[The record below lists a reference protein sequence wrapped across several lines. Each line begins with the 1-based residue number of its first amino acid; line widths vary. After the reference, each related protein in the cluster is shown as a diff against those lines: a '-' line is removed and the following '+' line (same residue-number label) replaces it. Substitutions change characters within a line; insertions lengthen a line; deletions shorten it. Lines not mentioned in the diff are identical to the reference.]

1 MDKAIKK
8 LGFKDR
14 GVKERKDLYV
24 LHRTNSPAMLIE
36 CCFVDDKDDVKLYD
50 AKKMAQAIVTGILS
64 SVKNNNSL

>member
-24 LHRTNSPAMLIE
+24 LHRTISPAMLIE
-36 CCFVDDKDDVKLYD
+36 CCFVDDKDDVELYD
-50 AKKMAQAIVTGILS
+50 YKKMAAAIVKGILGE
-64 SVKNNNSL
+64 K